1 LKNAVAPIN
10 RRGRLFDGMD
20 IVISELRSD
29 KELLRK
35 RH

>member
-1 LKNAVAPIN
+1 MPWHQLIEGGAS
-10 RRGRLFDGMD
+10 FDGMD